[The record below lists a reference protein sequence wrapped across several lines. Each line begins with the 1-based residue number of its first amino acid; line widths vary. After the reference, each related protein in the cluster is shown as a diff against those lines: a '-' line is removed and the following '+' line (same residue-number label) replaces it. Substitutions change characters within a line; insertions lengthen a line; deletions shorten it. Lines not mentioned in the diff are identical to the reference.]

1 MDRNRET
8 RRLAAASTAMNNGG
22 GSLSRRRQRSSL
34 RDSPEDDGPGE
45 IQETG
50 RLRDRTVKKD
60 RERDRERSS
69 RSKRRRG
76 DRSLNGSGRDEG
88 DETTEESLED
98 DEEDEDDDAI
108 TGSSASAVLGGG
120 GSASLPPVR
129 PLPSPA
135 QPLANSAPPSM
146 SLQNHHHH
154 HHHRKSFPPA
164 PSQPPPAKPVR
175 TAPWRGADDMIGL
188 SVPRKARSAAPKRSH
203 EWLVSGGGSGGAGAG
218 GGGGAAEQIHRQSST
233 SPARMSGASFSSA
246 LPAAA
251 ISPTSSNA
259 SVRKKKP
266 IGLKPHRPP
275 KVSKTAA
282 AAAPSSEIEIEVA
295 EVLYG
300 LTRQF
305 KQEPNKPNQRDGSD
319 GSAGVD
325 PSRSRVSSPI
335 SISTV
340 PSSAAPPQA
349 PHPTIGRSPK
359 RKRPR
364 QIVNY
369 EEESGASPHLGSLVS
384 SAVKS
389 EAEQIGKR
397 EAPSPRD
404 EKNNNAAPAVENGG
418 GSHDLGGPPPVAVEP
433 PPHSSAEVVKSE
445 VAQAMEDMERKD
457 RAAED
462 KEEIKTS
469 LSMLKEPTVADS
481 DVNVDEASVKKTVS
495 TVEKPREE
503 KFRIDLMVRIVAAP
517 PPLKPSPEMDGIRDF
532 STEHKS
538 SLSPAIDLVR
548 SSSRSMSKGEA
559 TKAEEDKAEVQLEKM
574 GERAEIDSENKK
586 SMTKERVT
594 LNLLLLCLFQ

>member
-1 MDRNRET
+1 MDRNREA

-34 RDSPEDDGPGE
+34 RDSPEEDGPGE

-88 DETTEESLED
+88 DETTEESLDD

-108 TGSSASAVLGGG
+108 TGSSASAAVGGG
-120 GSASLPPVR
+120 GGTSLPPVR
-129 PLPSPA
+129 PLPPPP
-135 QPLANSAPPSM
+135 QPSANSALPSM
-146 SLQNHHHH
+146 SPQNHHHHH
-154 HHHRKSFPPA
+154 HHHRKSFPQA

-175 TAPWRGADDMIGL
+175 AVPWRGADDMIGL

-203 EWLVSGGGSGGAGAG
+203 EWLVSGGGSGSGVAGAG
-218 GGGGAAEQIHRQSST
+218 GGGGVAEQIHRQSST

-246 LPAAA
+246 LPAAP

-266 IGLKPHRPP
+266 TGLKPHRPP
-275 KVSKTAA
+275 KVSKTVA
-282 AAAPSSEIEIEVA
+282 AAAPTSEIEIEVA

-305 KQEPNKPNQRDGSD
+305 KQEPNKPNQRDASD
-319 GSAGVD
+319 GSTGVD

-340 PSSAAPPQA
+340 PSSTAPPH
-349 PHPTIGRSPK
+349 HPTIAPK

-369 EEESGASPHLGSLVS
+369 EEESSASPQLVSSVS
-384 SAVKS
+384 SAVKT
-389 EAEQIGKR
+389 EAEQMGKR

-404 EKNNNAAPAVENGG
+404 EKNNNVAPAVENGG
-418 GSHDLGGPPPVAVEP
+418 GSHDLSGPLPVAVEP
-433 PPHSSAEVVKSE
+433 PPFSSAEAVKSE
-445 VAQAMEDMERKD
+445 VAQAMEDVEGKD

-462 KEEIKTS
+462 KEEIKTA
-469 LSMLKEPTVADS
+469 LSMLKEPTVADL

-495 TVEKPREE
+495 TTEKPREE
-503 KFRIDLMVRIVAAP
+503 KFRIDLMAP

-532 STEHKS
+532 STEHKL
-538 SLSPAIDLVR
+538 SLSPADLVR
-548 SSSRSMSKGEA
+548 NSSRS
-559 TKAEEDKAEVQLEKM
+559 V
-574 GERAEIDSENKK
+574 
-586 SMTKERVT
+586 
-594 LNLLLLCLFQ
+594 LFFFSVVFSW